1 MKKQTSSG
9 KTFLAVLVVFF
20 LAFVTPLQGVFA
32 STTNEYYEDTATKQ
46 HFSYDGTVYEFTLLY
61 DVNFPNLPKDEQ
73 KVATPEGIHVSN
85 YTSDD
90 ELDCVKDL
98 IQSQNYSM
106 EAIQIIADLVVEKQI
121 SNLSEII
128 QQLNLGEDVGIVDLI
143 IATNNYYSNP
153 INFLYEGDKY
163 MELNNFIDILEYNQE
178 KGISDFIV
186 RYENKVPVEPPV
198 TTGTTQTEV
207 TTTWTEVTTTTP
219 VTTTVETTEATT
231 IPVTTTVETTE
242 ATTIPV
248 TTTVQ
253 TTETTT
259 IPVTTT
265 VETTETT
272 TMPVTTTVE
281 TTETT
286 TTPVTTTVETT
297 ETTTTPVTTTE
308 ATTTSTGTT
317 TEPTKPT
324 NPDDFVPPAYYD
336 LISPTGAYIGEK
348 EYQYLIEGAE
358 NFGISKYEI
367 KYNGDRKYVE
377 DAIIVP
383 DDFFSGSWMIAG
395 AFKYIETSKLSE
407 VLDYK
412 EVEKELGTEEFEFL
426 LSWLEESHHVL
437 WRPID
442 EEYLEQIYDG
452 DTYGLILQNTLI
464 VKACSVP
471 ALIFPKWILLPIE

>member
-20 LAFVTPLQGVFA
+20 LAFVTPLHGVFA

-73 KVATPEGIHVSN
+73 KVAIPEGIHVSN

-90 ELDCVKDL
+90 EPDCVKDL

-207 TTTWTEVTTTTP
+207 TTTWTQLQTTSETFLSTVATTKATTRTPVTTIATTKATTTTPVTTIATTKATTTTPVTTVTTEATTTTSVTTTTP
-219 VTTTVETTEATT
+219 VTSS
-231 IPVTTTVETTE
+231 TTT
-242 ATTIPV
+242 
-248 TTTVQ
+248 Q
-253 TTETTT
+253 
-259 IPVTTT
+259 
-265 VETTETT
+265 
-272 TMPVTTTVE
+272 
-281 TTETT
+281 
-286 TTPVTTTVETT
+286 
-297 ETTTTPVTTTE
+297 
-308 ATTTSTGTT
+308 
-317 TEPTKPT
+317 TEPTKPVT
-324 NPDDFVPPAYYD
+324 QPVPSIPVDPDGWEMDEEQYNGFVE
-336 LISPTGAYIGEK
+336 T
-348 EYQYLIEGAE
+348 AE
-358 NFGISKYEI
+358 LFGIENYKIVWSEEQIMYSIVLPSEDFTMIYDYYGWWGFQICPISDLEKLEI
-367 KYNGDRKYVE
+367 ELIQKTGIYQGEYTD
-377 DAIIVP
+377 II
-383 DDFFSGSWMIAG
+383 
-395 AFKYIETSKLSE
+395 
-407 VLDYK
+407 
-412 EVEKELGTEEFEFL
+412 
-426 LSWLEESHHVL
+426 
-437 WRPID
+437 WRPIVDDDPPEYCQYDIRCNAFISQATGYNPWQYDNWCLIPLD
-442 EEYLEQIYDG
+442 EDGNEVLKFLYPVLE
-452 DTYGLILQNTLI
+452 
-464 VKACSVP
+464 
-471 ALIFPKWILLPIE
+471 

>member
-1 MKKQTSSG
+1 MTIVTKRKYLIRHDSTHSFEGGSTMKKQTSSG

-73 KVATPEGIHVSN
+73 KVAIPEGIHVSN

-186 RYENKVPVEPPV
+186 KYESKVPVEPPV
-198 TTGTTQTEV
+198 TTGTTETEV
-207 TTTWTEVTTTTP
+207 TTTWTEVTTTI
-219 VTTTVETTEATT
+219 A
-231 IPVTTTVETTE
+231 IS
-242 ATTIPV
+242 
-248 TTTVQ
+248 
-253 TTETTT
+253 ETTT
-259 IPVTTT
+259 A
-265 VETTETT
+265 
-272 TMPVTTTVE
+272 PVTTTVE

-452 DTYGLILQNTLI
+452 DTYGLMLQNTLI
-464 VKACSVP
+464 VKTCSVP